1 MEENKA
7 KAVKERSQADRSFKC
22 YCCKRVL
29 KYEAK
34 LQCMFCEQ
42 VEVCKLC
49 FKGKYHEQ
57 HEFLMKGGPDKDW
70 EPALRDNASNYNDD
84 Y

>member
-1 MEENKA
+1 M
-7 KAVKERSQADRSFKC
+7 
-22 YCCKRVL
+22 
-29 KYEAK
+29 
-34 LQCMFCEQ
+34 QCMFCEQ